1 MQKVGAEMSDIRK
14 IIDQGLK
21 FYRKLRN
28 DENGRYRSW
37 EYCYKIFYDAH
48 NSTIVDDE
56 FTDYLCLHL
65 SFYLASWGMYRGSSF
80 LLQRDYK
87 VHKPIIKILLDDK
100 YNSLWGIEIDKYK
113 NLENQEKLKDLVDK
127 IKKVYNE
134 IRLSVKESIPK
145 NELSDT
151 LVTKVL
157 MGTLGCVP
165 AYDRY
170 FIAGIRNKKVASGS
184 FSIKSILELVDFYNK
199 YYEEFESARSQM
211 TTNGLKYPQMK
222 ILDSCFWQVGFDLD
236 ENKGLKISH

>member
-1 MQKVGAEMSDIRK
+1 MSDIK
-14 IIDQGLK
+14 EIINQGLK
-21 FYRKLRN
+21 FYNKLRE

-37 EYCYKIFYDAH
+37 EYCYKIFNDAH
-48 NSTIVDDE
+48 ISDKVDND
-56 FTDYLCLHL
+56 FIDYLCLHL

-87 VHKPIIKILLDDK
+87 VHKPVIEELLKEEYD
-100 YNSLWGIEIDKYK
+100 SLWGIAINEYK
-113 NLENQEKLKDLVDK
+113 IIKNQQKLEQLVK
-127 IKKVYNE
+127 NIKKIYNE
-134 IRLSVKESIPK
+134 IRLSVKETIPK

-170 FIAGIRNKKVASGS
+170 FVSGIRNEKAASGN
-184 FSIKSILELVDFYNK
+184 FNIKSILELVDFYNQ
-199 YYEEFESARSQM
+199 YYDDFESARSQM
-211 TTNGLKYPQMK
+211 VVCGMEYPQMK
-222 ILDSCFWQVGFDLD
+222 ILDSCFWQIGFDLD

>member
-1 MQKVGAEMSDIRK
+1 MSDIK
-14 IIDQGLK
+14 EIINQGLK
-21 FYRKLRN
+21 FYNKLRE

-37 EYCYKIFYDAH
+37 EYCYKIFHDAH
-48 NSTIVDDE
+48 TSNNVDDD
-56 FTDYLCLHL
+56 FIDYLCLHL

-87 VHKPIIKILLDDK
+87 VHKPVIKILLEDK
-100 YNSLWGIEIDKYK
+100 YNSLWGIEINQYK
-113 NLENQEKLKDLVDK
+113 NIENQEKLKDLVSR
-127 IKKVYNE
+127 IKEVYNE

-170 FIAGIRNKKVASGS
+170 FISGVRNEKAASGN
-184 FSIKSILELVDFYNK
+184 FNIRSILELVEFYNK
-199 YYEEFESARSQM
+199 YYDDFEQARKQM
-211 TTNGLKYPQMK
+211 MVCGMEYPQMK
-222 ILDSCFWQVGFDLD
+222 ILDSSFWQVGFDLD

>member
-1 MQKVGAEMSDIRK
+1 MSDIK
-14 IIDQGLK
+14 EIINQGLK
-21 FYRKLRN
+21 FYNKLRE

-37 EYCYKIFYDAH
+37 EYCYKIFHDAH
-48 NSTIVDDE
+48 TSNNVDDD
-56 FTDYLCLHL
+56 FIDYLCLHL

-87 VHKPIIKILLDDK
+87 VHKPVIEVLLESTYD
-100 YNSLWGIEIDKYK
+100 SLWGIEINQYK
-113 NLENQEKLKDLVDK
+113 NIENQEKLKDLVSR
-127 IKKVYNE
+127 IKEVYNE

-170 FIAGIRNKKVASGS
+170 FISGVRNEKAASGN
-184 FSIKSILELVDFYNK
+184 FNIRSILELVEFYNK
-199 YYEEFESARSQM
+199 YYDDFEQARNQM
-211 TTNGLKYPQMK
+211 MVCGMEYPQMK

>member
-1 MQKVGAEMSDIRK
+1 MSDIK
-14 IIDQGLK
+14 EIINQGLK
-21 FYRKLRN
+21 FYNKLKE

-37 EYCYKIFYDAH
+37 EYCYKIFHDAH
-48 NSTIVDDE
+48 TSNNVDDD
-56 FTDYLCLHL
+56 FIDYLCLHL

-87 VHKPIIKILLDDK
+87 VHKPVIKILLEDK
-100 YNSLWGIEIDKYK
+100 YNSLWGIEINQYK
-113 NLENQEKLKDLVDK
+113 NIENQEKLKDLVSR
-127 IKKVYNE
+127 IKEVYNE

-170 FIAGIRNKKVASGS
+170 FIFGVRNEKAASGN
-184 FSIKSILELVDFYNK
+184 FNIRSILELVEFYNK
-199 YYEEFESARSQM
+199 YYDDFEQARKQM
-211 TTNGLKYPQMK
+211 MVCGMEYPQMK

>member
-1 MQKVGAEMSDIRK
+1 MSDIK
-14 IIDQGLK
+14 EIINQGLK
-21 FYRKLRN
+21 FYNKLRE

-37 EYCYKIFYDAH
+37 EYCYKIFHDAH
-48 NSTIVDDE
+48 TSNNVDDD
-56 FTDYLCLHL
+56 FIDYLCLHL

-87 VHKPIIKILLDDK
+87 VHKPVIKILLEDK
-100 YNSLWGIEIDKYK
+100 YNSLWGIEINQYK
-113 NLENQEKLKDLVDK
+113 NIENQEKLKDLVSR
-127 IKKVYNE
+127 IKEVYNE

-170 FIAGIRNKKVASGS
+170 FISGVRNEKAAYGNFNIR
-184 FSIKSILELVDFYNK
+184 SILELVEFYNK
-199 YYEEFESARSQM
+199 YYDDFEQARKQM
-211 TTNGLKYPQMK
+211 MVCGMEYPQMK
-222 ILDSCFWQVGFDLD
+222 ILDSSFWQVGFDLD

>member
-1 MQKVGAEMSDIRK
+1 MSDIK
-14 IIDQGLK
+14 EIIKQGLK
-21 FYRKLRN
+21 FYNKLRE

-37 EYCYKIFYDAH
+37 EYCYKIFHDAH
-48 NSTIVDDE
+48 TSNNVDDD
-56 FTDYLCLHL
+56 FIDYLCLHL

-87 VHKPIIKILLDDK
+87 VHKPVIKILLEDK
-100 YNSLWGIEIDKYK
+100 YNSLWGIEINQYK
-113 NLENQEKLKDLVDK
+113 NIENQEKLKDLVSR
-127 IKKVYNE
+127 IKEVYNK

-170 FIAGIRNKKVASGS
+170 FISGVRNEKAASGN
-184 FSIKSILELVDFYNK
+184 FNIRSILELVEFYNK
-199 YYEEFESARSQM
+199 YYDDFEQARKQM
-211 TTNGLKYPQMK
+211 MVCGMEYPQMK

>member
-1 MQKVGAEMSDIRK
+1 MSDIK
-14 IIDQGLK
+14 EIINQGLK
-21 FYRKLRN
+21 FYNKLRE

-37 EYCYKIFYDAH
+37 EYCYKIFNDAH
-48 NSTIVDDE
+48 ISDKVDND
-56 FTDYLCLHL
+56 FIDYLCLHL

-87 VHKPIIKILLDDK
+87 VHKPVIEELLKKEYD
-100 YNSLWGIEIDKYK
+100 SLWGIAINEYK
-113 NLENQEKLKDLVDK
+113 IIKNQQKLEKLVKN
-127 IKKVYNE
+127 IKKIYNE
-134 IRLSVKESIPK
+134 IRLCVKETIPK

-170 FIAGIRNKKVASGS
+170 FVSGIRNEKAASGN
-184 FSIKSILELVDFYNK
+184 FNIKSILELVDFYNQ
-199 YYEEFESARSQM
+199 YYDDFESARSQM
-211 TTNGLKYPQMK
+211 VVCGMEYPQMK
-222 ILDSCFWQVGFDLD
+222 ILDSCFWQIGFDLD